1 MKQWANALATYDET
15 AKANFKDVSILVNA
29 SLNEWERLTGRLLP
43 GGASEAGGQEIA
55 EQALYGLI
63 MSGMSRA
70 DAQALLANEAF
81 QNRVLAELRDISQVF
96 SDDPGLVRE
105 TEQELA
111 AAGVDVSPDA
121 LQLAPT
127 EVVGK
132 PGTYRPEQ
140 VILDRVSAVNAYIED
155 NPEKAEAVGFVMAAA
170 QGPKGLI
177 MWAAERALSE
187 TPFGEKVAQYQAYLQ
202 GVLGKAVAEGV
213 EQRDNMDEQ
222 DGEDAYLIGG
232 GSLIATLLV
241 GAAGSKTV
249 KVIKTKENTSPAK
262 NRNPD
267 SAQTDMEAG
276 YPLPDRPVKMPY
288 SVKSETGG
296 TLIFHDNSGGH
307 AVQKHVGKTDAQ
319 LLARLAAEPHIK
331 ASSTFNDLTVAD
343 KAVGEAFAKNRAG
356 IDAWMSGGGNKYS
369 FTQELSYE
377 VGRVIPNGASMAS
390 PSSKVVVFL
399 EKDPSMPKRVYYNY
413 CISRE

>member
-1 MKQWANALATYDET
+1 MGQRTATYDET

-43 GGASEAGGQEIA
+43 GASEAGGQEIA

-222 DGEDAYLIGG
+222 DGDDAYLIGG

-262 NRNPD
+262 NHNPD

-276 YPLPDRPVKMPY
+276 LPYGGAHPET
-288 SVKSETGG
+288 SVINYDKISTAKPHQATSPRDLNEQALWNRVLADPASARDTKLAGDTRFPRAEDG
-296 TLIFHDNSGGH
+296 QKWRRLTNCRMELI
-307 AVQKHVGKTDAQ
+307 
-319 LLARLAAEPHIK
+319 
-331 ASSTFNDLTVAD
+331 
-343 KAVGEAFAKNRAG
+343 
-356 IDAWMSGGGNKYS
+356 
-369 FTQELSYE
+369 
-377 VGRVIPNGASMAS
+377 
-390 PSSKVVVFL
+390 
-399 EKDPSMPKRVYYNY
+399 
-413 CISRE
+413 

>member
-1 MKQWANALATYDET
+1 MFLSPI
-15 AKANFKDVSILVNA
+15 V
-29 SLNEWERLTGRLLP
+29 
-43 GGASEAGGQEIA
+43 
-55 EQALYGLI
+55 
-63 MSGMSRA
+63 
-70 DAQALLANEAF
+70 LLANEAF

-140 VILDRVSAVNAYIED
+140 VILGRVSAVNAYIED

-249 KVIKTKENTSPAK
+249 KVIKTKENTSPSA
-262 NRNPD
+262 NQNPHAGHAD
-267 SAQTDMEAG
+267 NESGLNKGAVRHDAEPTVHEKKIADEIAADGQDVILRGANTPGPDAIINGKYWEIKEITGNGGRTLQNNIRDARSQFGNEGSIALGLNPSEARVLIDARG
-276 YPLPDRPVKMPY
+276 SKVWNDPANVR
-288 SVKSETGG
+288 SEIAELASTGG
-296 TLIFHDNSGGH
+296 LRD
-307 AVQKHVGKTDAQ
+307 V
-319 LLARLAAEPHIK
+319 AE
-331 ASSTFNDLTVAD
+331 L
-343 KAVGEAFAKNRAG
+343 
-356 IDAWMSGGGNKYS
+356 
-369 FTQELSYE
+369 
-377 VGRVIPNGASMAS
+377 
-390 PSSKVVVFL
+390 KVVTSAGVVTWR
-399 EKDPSMPKRVYYNY
+399 P
-413 CISRE
+413 